1 MALVQT
7 SFTSPTTLDV
17 VYERRWG
24 WKYVPFIRKDVRPQ
38 PYEKIVW
45 YFNGGNTHMLPGSY
59 ATRAGT
65 GLWGDNSPGSA
76 LGTNSPE
83 HNQAYARA
91 YSKFVGRL
99 YGQASLLTAVAERQS
114 TLDMVVK
121 RLSQIHKGAKHLRK
135 GQFRSFLKTFDLAP
149 KPKHLH
155 KRWSRPRDFASLWL
169 EYWFGWAPTVG
180 DIYNAV
186 EFLGSEIPT
195 HTVRAGAQVPY
206 RTNYVQHGSYGT
218 KATTS
223 CLGTHTVWVQARA
236 IVTNPTLFTMQGLGL
251 ANPFKTVWELIPF
264 SWFADWFTNIGQV
277 LGQLTDFLG
286 LKVQDLVLSVKTE
299 VTSTWVLEKARSI
312 FGQAAPDTVWRSRDF
327 IGFRR
332 QVGGTLPT
340 VKPILRLPNGLSIT
354 RGATLASLIVQL
366 FAPKKAII

>member
-7 SFTSPTTLDV
+7 SFTSPTPLDV
-17 VYERRWG
+17 VYERRFG
-24 WKYVPFIRKDVRPQ
+24 WKYVPFVRKDARPQ

-45 YFNGGNTHMLPGSY
+45 YYNGGNTHMLPTV
-59 ATRAGT
+59 ATRAGMV
-65 GLWGDNSPGSA
+65 LWGDNSPNAA
-76 LGTNSPE
+76 LDSTYTQDR
-83 HNQAYARA
+83 QAYARA
-91 YSKFVGRL
+91 YGKFVGKL

-114 TLDMVVK
+114 TINMVAK

-135 GQFRSFLKTFDLAP
+135 GQFSSFLRTFDLAP

-180 DIYNAV
+180 DVYSAI
-186 EFLGSEIPT
+186 EFLGSEIPAS
-195 HTVRAGAQVPY
+195 TVRAGSQVPY
-206 RTNYVQHGSYGT
+206 RSDYTQIGPGA

-223 CLGTHTVWVQARA
+223 CLGTHTVWVQAKA
-236 IVTNPTLFTMQGLGL
+236 VITNPTLYTMQGLGL
-251 ANPFKTVWELIPF
+251 ANPLKTAWELVPF

-286 LKVQDLVLSVKTE
+286 LKVQDIVISRKTE
-299 VTSTWVLEKARSI
+299 VTSTWVCEGAQAI
-312 FGQAAPDTVWRSRDF
+312 FGYDAPKTTWRSRDF

-332 QVGGTLPT
+332 QVGGVSLPA
-340 VKPILRLPNGLSIT
+340 VKPFLRLPNGLSIT

-366 FAPKKAII
+366 FAPKRAIN